1 METEK
6 QSEGAAS
13 HDTGPTA
20 GMQAPVDVELIPVY
34 IMGKCYMV
42 PPSLTIM
49 KAMEWAGYRL
59 IRGVGCRRGF
69 CGACATA
76 YRILGDPKLYFGLAC
91 QTVVQPDMYLAQ
103 IPFFPAQ
110 RASYDITQ
118 LEPTATTLFSTYP
131 ELLRCLGCGACTKAC
146 PQEIDVRAY
155 MAAGMKGDIATMA
168 DLSFDCIMCGL
179 CAARCPAEEAQ
190 YNIAILARRLY
201 GRYLAPRSEHL
212 QERLEEI
219 EARVFDAQVAELK
232 GLSEEELVERY
243 QARDIEPAEGG
254 VQKED

>member
-1 METEK
+1 METEN
-6 QSEGAAS
+6 QPEVADA
-13 HDTGPTA
+13 D
-20 GMQAPVDVELIPVY
+20 LIPVY
-34 IMGKCYMV
+34 VMGKRYMV
-42 PPSLTIM
+42 PSSLTIM
-49 KAMEWAGYRL
+49 KAMEWAGYTL
-59 IRGVGCRRGF
+59 IRGVGCRGGF
-69 CGACATA
+69 CGACGTA

-91 QTVVQPDMYLAQ
+91 QTVVQPGMYLAQ

-131 ELLRCLGCGACTKAC
+131 EVLRCLGCGACTKAC
-146 PQEIDVRAY
+146 PQDIDVRMY

-179 CAARCPAEEAQ
+179 CAVRCPAEEAQ

-212 QERLEEI
+212 RERLEEI
-219 EARVFDAQVAELK
+219 EAGKFDAEIEKLK
-232 GLSEEELVERY
+232 RFDKEELMAQY
-243 QARDIEPAEGG
+243 KARDIEP
-254 VQKED
+254 K